1 MKRKR
6 YLAAG
11 AALLILALVCAG
23 IAWKEYR
30 EQQTAGE
37 TYEKLQETAKETP
50 QPEPP
55 QRSRTADRRLRQRN
69 RLRFPWILNL

>member
-23 IAWKEYR
+23 IAWKEHR

-55 QRSRTADRRLRQRN
+55 AEEPDSGQAAETAE
-69 RLRFPWILNL
+69 PIEIPVILNL